1 VKGVRMFAQK
11 VFVVA
16 GGATGIGAETAR
28 QLVAAGARVVVGD
41 INEAGGRRTV
51 EAIGGSGEQAPAHFV
66 HFDIS
71 DEDSVK
77 ALIGAVLDTYGR
89 LDGLFSNAAD
99 LRPAVLS
106 SDSDIVAMDVET
118 WHHSL
123 AVDLTGFFYTA
134 RHALPHLLEAGG
146 GPIVVTSSAA
156 AFHGGS
162 TRPAYATSKAGLG
175 ALVRHIASRWGK
187 EGIRCNAVAP
197 GLVLSDELRPQ
208 VPAERQQGYLASQL
222 LGRLGEPRDIASMV
236 TFLLS
241 DQAAWITGQVIGVDG
256 GMVPR

>member
-1 VKGVRMFAQK
+1 VSRFEEK

-28 QLVAAGARVVVGD
+28 RLVDAGARVVLGD
-41 INEAGGRRTV
+41 INEEGGRRTV
-51 EAIGGSGEQAPAHFV
+51 EGIGSGAHFV
-66 HFDIS
+66 RFDIS
-71 DEDSVK
+71 DEESVE
-77 ALIGAVLDTYGR
+77 ALMATALDTFGR

-99 LRPAVLS
+99 LRPEVLGK
-106 SDSDIVAMDVET
+106 DTDIMTMDVEI

-134 RHALPHLLEAGG
+134 RHALPHLLARGG

-156 AFHGGS
+156 AFIGGS

-197 GLVLSDELRPQ
+197 GLVLTDEVGPN
-208 VPAERQQGYLASQL
+208 VPADRKAAYLASHL
-222 LGRLGEPRDIASMV
+222 AGRLGSPRDIAAMV

-241 DQAAWITGQVIGVDG
+241 DEAEWITGQVYGVDG
-256 GMVPR
+256 GMVVR

>member
-1 VKGVRMFAQK
+1 MTEFAHK
-11 VFVVA
+11 VIVVA

-28 QLVAAGARVVVGD
+28 QLATAGAQVLIGD
-41 INEAGGRRTV
+41 INEESGRRTA
-51 EAIGGSGEQAPAHFV
+51 EAIGEGARFAP
-66 HFDIS
+66 FDIA
-71 DEDSVK
+71 DEGSVK
-77 ALIGAVLDTYGR
+77 ALIETALSSFGR

-99 LRPAVLS
+99 LRPEVLS
-106 SDSDIVAMDVET
+106 KDTDIVSMDVET

-156 AFHGGS
+156 AFLGDR
-162 TRPAYATSKAGLG
+162 TRPAYSTSKAGLG

-197 GLVLSDELRPQ
+197 GLVLTDEMRPK
-208 VPAERQQGYLASQL
+208 VPAERQQAYLSAHL
-222 LGRLGEPRDIASMV
+222 ANRLGEPRDVAAMV

-241 DQAAWITGQVIGVDG
+241 DRAAWITGQVIGVDG
-256 GMVPR
+256 GMVLR